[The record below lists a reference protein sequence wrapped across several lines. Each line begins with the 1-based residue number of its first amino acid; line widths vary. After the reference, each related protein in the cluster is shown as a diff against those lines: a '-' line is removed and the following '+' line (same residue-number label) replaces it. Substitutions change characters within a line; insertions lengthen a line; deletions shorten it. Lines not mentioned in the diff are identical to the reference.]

1 MAIHQTASILES
13 LRKFA
18 NRKKPNKPIF
28 RLPHGYPCFH
38 KTKQI
43 LRCDKIWTHP
53 VKTQVHVYKKSS
65 MSDIYL
71 HFETTKQGAPKL
83 TLCYSGGY

>member
-18 NRKKPNKPIF
+18 SRKKPNKPIF
-28 RLPHGYPCFH
+28 RLPGFPCFH

-43 LRCDKIWTHP
+43 LICDKIWTHP
-53 VKTQVHVYKKSS
+53 VKTQVYCKYT
-65 MSDIYL
+65 IFLYI
-71 HFETTKQGAPKL
+71 
-83 TLCYSGGY
+83 C